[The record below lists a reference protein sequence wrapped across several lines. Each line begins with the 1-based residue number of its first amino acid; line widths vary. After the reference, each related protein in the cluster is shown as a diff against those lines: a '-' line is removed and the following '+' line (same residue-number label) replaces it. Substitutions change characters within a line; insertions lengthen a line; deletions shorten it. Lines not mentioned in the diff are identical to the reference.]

1 MEQLK
6 AIIESAFER
15 RADITPRNA
24 DTGLREA
31 VNSALALLDGGEA
44 RVAEKKNGQWV
55 VNEWLKKAVLLS
67 FRINDNAVI
76 RGGDTKNYKK
86 MPMKYADYNSRD
98 FQESGVRVV
107 PPTTKHKNTNN
118 APKNKQKPSYV

>member
-67 FRINDNAVI
+67 FRINDNTVI
-76 RGGDTKNYKK
+76 RGGDTNYYDKV
-86 MPMKYADYNSRD
+86 PMKYAGGGGR
-98 FQESGVRVV
+98 GGRGAGGRGG
-107 PPTTKHKNTNN
+107 PPAAGRGGAGS
-118 APKNKQKPSYV
+118 APN

>member
-6 AIIESAFER
+6 AIIESAYDR
-15 RADITPRNA
+15 RADITPSNA

-44 RVAEKKNGQWV
+44 RDAEKKNGQWV

-76 RGGDTKNYKK
+76 RGGETNYYDKV
-86 MPMKYADYNSRD
+86 PMIYADYNCRA
-98 FQESGVRVV
+98 FQESGE
-107 PPTTKHKNTNN
+107 
-118 APKNKQKPSYV
+118 